1 MTDIPLKFN
10 SEAFASTDNPIF
22 MVSRLQI
29 CYNEYFSFVFLL
41 SVSMV
46 LFDMLME
53 IIKYIPGP
61 DSDHKPLIQHS
72 VGLHALE
79 NY

>member
-1 MTDIPLKFN
+1 
-10 SEAFASTDNPIF
+10 
-22 MVSRLQI
+22 
-29 CYNEYFSFVFLL
+29 
-41 SVSMV
+41 MV

-61 DSDHKPLIQHS
+61 DSDHKPLILHS

-79 NY
+79 NYCQTLTRPNRKRW